1 VTDID
6 IIDDP
11 RHVTVTI
18 ISPIPL
24 RMSEYMVTYRV
35 DSNRSLDHQA
45 LDTIFRMGLVQHTD
59 VHGEFTVD
67 KIVTSETSCTYYCSA
82 TPDETAR

>member
-1 VTDID
+1 MTDID
-6 IIDDP
+6 DQP
-11 RHVTVTI
+11 RTTITI

-24 RMSEYMVTYRV
+24 RMSDYMVRYRV
-35 DSNRSLDHQA
+35 DSDRSLDHQA
-45 LDTIFRMGLVQHTD
+45 LDMIFRTGSVPHTD
-59 VHGEFTVD
+59 VNGEFTVD